1 METRAHHVLI
11 GLFTVLA
18 VAGALLFA
26 LWLGKANLDR
36 EYDRYEVSFNR
47 TVSGLSPGS
56 SVEYSGIKVGDV
68 EQLWLEPDDPR
79 KVRTRIR
86 VYAGTPIKQDTRARL
101 ALANITGSMVIQLYN
116 GTPESLPLAARHGEL
131 PLIIADPSPLSA
143 LLENGE
149 DLMSN
154 VNKLLSNANQLFSAQ
169 NSQRIGQTL
178 QHLEQTTRVLSEQR
192 ADLAMALSQLAQ
204 VGQQTNTAL
213 TEITRLTRNANGL
226 LDEEGRQLLSSAGE
240 SMAAL
245 ERTTNRLDSLLAYN
259 QGALDNGL
267 QGLGDIG
274 PAISE
279 LRGTLG
285 ALRRVTQRLEDDPSG
300 LLLGRE
306 KIEEFAP

>member
-116 GTPESLPLAARHGEL
+116 GTPESPPLAARHGEL

-149 DLMSN
+149 DLMTN

-245 ERTTNRLDSLLAYN
+245 ERTTNRLDSLLAHN

>member
-18 VAGALLFA
+18 VGGALFFA
-26 LWLGKANLDR
+26 LWLSKASIDR
-36 EYDRYEVSFNR
+36 EYQYYEISFNR
-47 TVSGLSPGS
+47 AVSGLSTGS

-68 EQLWLEPDDPR
+68 ERLWLEPDDPR
-79 KVRTRIR
+79 KVRARIR

-101 ALANITGSMVIQLYN
+101 ALANITGSMVIQLHS
-116 GTPESLPLAARHGEL
+116 GTPDSPPLLGKRGEP

-154 VNKLLSNANQLFSAQ
+154 INNLLRSANLMLSEENAG
-169 NSQRIGQTL
+169 RIGQTL
-178 QHLEQTTRVLSEQR
+178 ANLEQATSVLAEQR
-192 ADLAMALSQLAQ
+192 GDLSQALTQLAEL
-204 VGQQTNTAL
+204 GRQTNTAL
-213 TEITRLTRNANGL
+213 EEITRLTRNANGL
-226 LDEEGRQLLSSAGE
+226 LDDEGRQLLTSASQ

-245 ERTTNRLDSLLAYN
+245 ERSTSRLDALLEDN
-259 QGALDNGL
+259 QGALNSGVK
-267 QGLGDIG
+267 GLGDIG
-274 PAISE
+274 PALNE

-300 LLLGRE
+300 FLLSRE